1 MLSAKTAGELGV
13 RVKSRDREEMK
24 KYHIALSFAG
34 EDRKYVEEVAN
45 HLQAAGVDV
54 FYDLFEEE
62 DLWGK
67 DLYEHLTSIYRDQA
81 MFTVMFVS
89 EFYVKKLWGTHER
102 KSAQARAF
110 RESNEY
116 ILPAMFDTSVEV
128 PGMLETTGYTDLNK
142 KTPEKLADLIVRK
155 LIKAGVTLEGNYT
168 YSEDVKADV
177 DYPIKSRGKIGKI
190 VEDLKSYNWYTQN
203 PAIEKLLSLDWNKV
217 SADDAFV
224 LGRNLYQCASGGENR
239 AREILD
245 NIRKEIASIPIER
258 AIDLINGMFFEV
270 YFDSA
275 GEFRGASL
283 KSRKLS
289 NLLKIQSVKKFS
301 PSITFI
307 RRALEP
313 YKAELPFRPNADPEV
328 IELQL
333 KIKKSAPPTVRE
345 MTVNGTNILSTDDS
359 PDGKLWRLSYKGFNL
374 KELKRMLADE
384 WGIPEQQISTAI
396 TKGFTEKDELRLPD
410 GKCIKWPI

>member
-1 MLSAKTAGELGV
+1 M
-13 RVKSRDREEMK
+13 

-67 DLYEHLTSIYRDQA
+67 DLYEHLTSVYRDQA
-81 MFTVMFVS
+81 LFTVMFIS

-128 PGMLETTGYTDLNK
+128 PGMLETTGYIDLNK
-142 KTPEKLADLIVRK
+142 KTEEKLANLIVRK
-155 LIKAGVTLEGNYT
+155 LIRTGVILEGNNA

-177 DYPIKSRGKIGKI
+177 DYPIKSKGKIGKI
-190 VEDLKSYNWYTQN
+190 IKDLKSYNWYMQS
-203 PAIEKLLSLDWNKV
+203 PAIERILSLDWKKIA
-217 SADDAFV
+217 ADDAFV
-224 LGRNLYQCASGGENR
+224 LGRNLYQCACGGENR
-239 AREILD
+239 ACEILD
-245 NIRKEIASIPIER
+245 NIRKEFASIPVER

-270 YFDSA
+270 YFDSE
-275 GEFRGASL
+275 GEFRGTNL
-283 KSRKLS
+283 KSRKLPA
-289 NLLKIQSVKKFS
+289 LLKIQSVKKFAS
-301 PSITFI
+301 SITFI

-313 YKAELPFRPNADPEV
+313 YKVELPFRPSTTPENV
-328 IELQL
+328 ELTL
-333 KIKKSAPPTVRE
+333 KIKKSDPPTIRE
-345 MTVNGTNILSTDDS
+345 MTVNGTNILSSDSS
-359 PDGKLWRLSYKGFNL
+359 PDGKLWRLSYKGFSL
-374 KELKRMLADE
+374 KELKRLLADE
-384 WGIPEQQISTAI
+384 WGIPEKQINTNI
-396 TKGFTEKDELRLPD
+396 TKGFSEKDELQLPD
-410 GKCIKWPI
+410 GECIKWPV